1 MPDRMLIKPNPPRQ
15 RWILLLIIAACVAV
29 LVIFRLQGLLLILPI
44 LAVAM
49 LVMSRRPDTT
59 ETLALRSSITLSAED
74 IEDVIAEFDR
84 FATGT
89 DAEAIADRTLNRPA
103 LLDLDCTDP
112 DIAAFHHEY
121 ATARRFLSR
130 LDARLAAENLE
141 VSQLETLL
149 TVTDMRALEIK
160 ETWLAARQA
169 AQRLGHDY

>member
-1 MPDRMLIKPNPPRQ
+1 MPDRMLIKPDPPRQ

-59 ETLALRSSITLSAED
+59 EPLALRTSNTLSAED
-74 IEDVIAEFDR
+74 NEDV
-84 FATGT
+84 
-89 DAEAIADRTLNRPA
+89 
-103 LLDLDCTDP
+103 
-112 DIAAFHHEY
+112 
-121 ATARRFLSR
+121 TARRFLSR

-141 VSQLETLL
+141 GSQLETIL

>member
-1 MPDRMLIKPNPPRQ
+1 MLVRPEPNR
-15 RWILLLIIAACVAV
+15 RLWILLIILASCVAV
-29 LVIFRLQGLLLILPI
+29 LGIFRLQGFLLLLPI
-44 LAVAM
+44 AAVA
-49 LVMSRRPDTT
+49 LFVVTKRPDTT
-59 ETLALRSSITLSAED
+59 ETLALRSSIALSAED

-141 VSQLETLL
+141 VSQLETIL